1 MDALKNRL
9 FTDRISTEHRAPS
22 CSRAAE
28 PNPVIDRITV
38 VPRESVQGDF
48 KEQRVLVQRV
58 LQVPVQRVLQA
69 LVQQALVQ
77 QVLTQSAPLLQ
88 APVEPS
94 PKWCP
99 DSVQVLA

>member
-1 MDALKNRL
+1 M
-9 FTDRISTEHRAPS
+9 
-22 CSRAAE
+22 
-28 PNPVIDRITV
+28 

-69 LVQQALVQ
+69 LVQQ
-77 QVLTQSAPLLQ
+77 VLTQSAPLLQ

>member
-9 FTDRISTEHRAPS
+9 FTDRISTEQRAPS

-48 KEQRVLVQRV
+48 KEQPVLVQRV
-58 LQVPVQRVLQA
+58 QRVPVQQVLVLQLQA
-69 LVQQALVQ
+69 LVQQAL
-77 QVLTQSAPLLQ
+77 TQPVRLLQ
-88 APVEPS
+88 AQVEPS

-99 DSVQVLA
+99 DSLQVPA

>member
-9 FTDRISTEHRAPS
+9 FTERISTEQRAPS

-58 LQVPVQRVLQA
+58 PQAPEQRVPQVQGPV
-69 LVQQALVQ
+69 LVQQALTQ
-77 QVLTQSAPLLQ
+77 PVLLLQ
-88 APVEPS
+88 AQVEP
-94 PKWCP
+94 
-99 DSVQVLA
+99 

>member
-1 MDALKNRL
+1 M
-9 FTDRISTEHRAPS
+9 
-22 CSRAAE
+22 
-28 PNPVIDRITV
+28 
-38 VPRESVQGDF
+38 
-48 KEQRVLVQRV
+48 LVQRV
-58 LQVPVQRVLQA
+58 LQVPVQRVL
-69 LVQQALVQ
+69 QALVQ

>member
-1 MDALKNRL
+1 M
-9 FTDRISTEHRAPS
+9 
-22 CSRAAE
+22 
-28 PNPVIDRITV
+28 

-58 LQVPVQRVLQA
+58 LQVPVQRVLQVP
-69 LVQQALVQ
+69 VQRVLQALVQ